1 MKMSD
6 YHRSVSEDEED
17 DEDIDDDELIEG
29 LPELEDYLS
38 KWTNYLH
45 GWQDRW
51 VVLRDGTLSYFKA
64 RNDMASG
71 CRGSISLA
79 RADIEAHQFDDKR
92 LDITVNENVWYLR
105 TRTSDERQRW
115 IDALEAQKSSA
126 EDSDTSSLRRHGS
139 LLSLRSGSSSASA
152 SSFRKGRGLWEK
164 LAEMETFRDILCRQ
178 VDTLQGFFD
187 TCAEQNEDPL
197 KWSDEGSEDDL
208 EIERNLEGTTPTPE
222 TEPFLINGPS
232 SHRKNS
238 SSDKSPL
245 DLHNMGIDFRGE
257 ALTFKATTAG
267 ILTNLS
273 HCIDLIKQREEQWK
287 KRLDREQEKRR
298 KAVEAYKNI
307 VKEMKK
313 KAYEGGPDFQEGP
326 HSLLNEDQFFDA
338 IETALDINDSQEEEW
353 DRQKETGSLHTP
365 NYISADHPPSEHR
378 LSKQCQ
384 EKIDENVKYAFTN
397 IEKEWDLVHQEGELK
412 VYKSEQ
418 EVDGIIVDPLKAIHT
433 VKGVSA
439 YEMCFTFWDV
449 KVRMEWDLVLD
460 SSVTLEIVSPDTVI
474 SHQVMRRVWP
484 SVQRDTCFASHIRKL
499 DLSSRGASSLN
510 SWITSNFSVDHPKAN
525 VGKCIRAKLNVSM
538 LCETFLD
545 PPDIN
550 PEEATRDNLV
560 CKVYYISHVN
570 PGGWAPASV
579 LRTVYKR
586 EYPKFL
592 RRFSSYVQD
601 RYKKEPV
608 NLH

>member
-17 DEDIDDDELIEG
+17 DDDLDDDEEIEG
-29 LPELEDYLS
+29 TPELEDNLS

-51 VVLRDGTLSYFKA
+51 VVLREGTLSYFKA
-64 RNDMASG
+64 RNDISSG

-79 RADIEAHQFDDKR
+79 RAEIEAHQFDDRR
-92 LDITVNENVWYLR
+92 LDITVNEYVWYLR
-105 TRTSDERQRW
+105 TRTSDERHKW
-115 IDALEAQKSSA
+115 IDALEAQKSYA
-126 EDSDTSSLRRHGS
+126 EDSDTSGLRRHGS
-139 LLSLRSGSSSASA
+139 LMSLRSGSSSTSA
-152 SSFRKGRGLWEK
+152 SSFKKGRGLHEK

-178 VDTLQGFFD
+178 VDSLQGFFD
-187 TCAEQNEDPL
+187 TCAEQYEDPL
-197 KWSDEGSEDDL
+197 KWSDDGSEEEFGETD
-208 EIERNLEGTTPTPE
+208 NLAGTTPTPE
-222 TEPFLINGPS
+222 ADSFLLNGPE

-238 SSDKSPL
+238 KTEKPNL
-245 DLHNMGIDFRGE
+245 DLATMGIDFRGE

-273 HCIDLIKQREEQWK
+273 HCIDLIRQREEQWK
-287 KRLDREQEKRR
+287 KRLEREQDKRR
-298 KAVEAYKNI
+298 KAMEAYKNI
-307 VKEMKK
+307 VKEVKK
-313 KAYEGGPDFQEGP
+313 KALEGGPDFQEGP

-353 DRQKETGSLHTP
+353 NR
-365 NYISADHPPSEHR
+365 
-378 LSKQCQ
+378 QCQ
-384 EKIDENVKYAFTN
+384 EKVDENVKYAFTN
-397 IEKEWDLVHQEGELK
+397 IEKEWDLVHQEGELQ

-418 EVDGIIVDPLKAIHT
+418 EIDGIIVDPLKAIHT

-439 YEMCFTFWDV
+439 YEMCFSFWDV

-460 SSVTLEIVSPDTVI
+460 SSHTLEIVSPDTVI
-474 SHQVMRRVWP
+474 SHQLMKRLWP

-499 DLSSRGASSLN
+499 DLSSQGVTSIN
-510 SWITSNFSVDHPKAN
+510 NWICSNFSVDHPKATS
-525 VGKCIRAKLNVSM
+525 GKCIRAKLNVSM
-538 LCETFLD
+538 LCQTFLD
-545 PPDIN
+545 PPDIK
-550 PEEATRDNLV
+550 PEDATRDNLL
-560 CKVYYISHVN
+560 CKVFYISHVN

-592 RRFSSYVQD
+592 RRFSGYVQEK
-601 RYKKEPV
+601 YKSKPV
-608 NLH
+608 SFH